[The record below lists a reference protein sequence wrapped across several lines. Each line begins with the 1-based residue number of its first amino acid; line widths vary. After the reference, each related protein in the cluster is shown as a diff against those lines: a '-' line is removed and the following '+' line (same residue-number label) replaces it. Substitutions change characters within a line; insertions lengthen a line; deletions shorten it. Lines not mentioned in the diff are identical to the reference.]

1 MIRLFANANYDFIK
15 WRRWA
20 YGLTAAIIIPGF
32 ALFLVHG
39 LNYSIEFTGG
49 TLIQVQTKEAVGTE
63 RIRSALDAA
72 GIRDAEIQ
80 QFGGPTEY
88 KIQARI
94 AKEGVAEGSTEAT
107 AAAVDSALA
116 RGLGSGP
123 EHYTIVRTEAV
134 GPKVGRE
141 LQGKAFLAIFFS
153 FIVTL
158 VYLAFRFEWRF
169 GLAAVLAGDDL
180 RDLHGHVLV
189 DLHRGSAPD
198 VHREALAGRGR
209 AWRPGAPAPRIRSA
223 QPTSRGTGGWLRG
236 PLQSGRVTRL
246 VDAHCH
252 LGDAAFD
259 PDREAVLA
267 RAREAGVGHV
277 VVIGTTLPE
286 SERAVALAQAHAGL
300 SATAGIHPHEAR
312 HWSAAAAARLRDLL
326 ALPEVVA
333 LGETGLDYHYDHSP
347 RDAQRRA
354 FEAQLTLAREVRKP
368 VVVHAREA
376 DDDVAA
382 MLRGADTPVV
392 LHSFS
397 SGPGVFAAGMA
408 IAAYFSFSG
417 MITFKNWTMT
427 DRLTACP
434 PDRLL
439 VETDGPY
446 LAPVPHRGKRNEPA
460 FVRAVAEAAARA
472 RGESVEAIGQR
483 TTDNARRLFGAR
495 LATTL

>member
-1 MIRLFANANYDFIK
+1 MIRLFANANYDFIR

-94 AKEGVAEGSTEAT
+94 AKVGVAEGSTEAT

-158 VYLAFRFEWRF
+158 FYLAFRFEWRF
-169 GLAAVLAGDDL
+169 GLAAVLATFHDILTTIAFIRYLDL
-180 RDLHGHVLV
+180 EVSLVVVGAVLTMVGYSLNDTIIIFDRVRENLHKFRRQNLYEILNLSINETLPRSVLTHGTTMATTIALV
-189 DLHRGSAPD
+189 L
-198 VHREALAGRGR
+198 LAGEG
-209 AWRPGAPAPRIRSA
+209 
-223 QPTSRGTGGWLRG
+223 
-236 PLQSGRVTRL
+236 
-246 VDAHCH
+246 
-252 LGDAAFD
+252 
-259 PDREAVLA
+259 
-267 RAREAGVGHV
+267 EAGVGHV
-277 VVIGTTLPE
+277 VVVGASLPD

-427 DRLTACP
+427 DCLTACP

-460 FVRAVAEAAARA
+460 FVRAVAEALARA
-472 RGESVEAIGQR
+472 RGESVAAIGQR